1 MTRLVLVGS
10 LVAALA
16 APGLVSAQA
25 ARGGQTTTSSSSS
38 ATSLGSVTLSKK
50 VMADGQP
57 LAAGTYQ
64 VRLTSD
70 SPKPGAGQSP
80 DAERYVEFLKGGKVA
95 GREVA
100 TIVAN
105 ADIDT
110 VAKGKKPAAG
120 SSKVELLKGNDYV
133 RVWINHGGTHYII
146 NMPPAS

>member
-16 APGLVSAQA
+16 VPGLVSAQA
-25 ARGGQTTTSSSSS
+25 ARGGQSTTSSS
-38 ATSLGSVTLSKK
+38 ATSLGTVTLAKK

-70 SPKPGAGQSP
+70 SPKPGIGQSA

-100 TIVAN
+100 TIVPN